1 MSLTHMIILGII
13 ALIVIPPEKL
23 PEVAREI
30 ARFISELKSSAD
42 QIMGELK
49 KDAVFKPEDILDK
62 NIKQKLA
69 DLQKDLNSTITMN
82 PSPSK
87 DSTPSVVTPNNVV
100 NPNDQVSP
108 ATKPDPSSTDGGS
121 SGTNGSHQS

>member
-1 MSLTHMIILGII
+1 MSFTHMIILGII

-30 ARFISELKSSAD
+30 ARFISDLKNSAD

-49 KDAVFKPEDILDK
+49 RDAVFKPEDILDK

-69 DLQKDLNSTITMN
+69 DLQKDLNQTISID
-82 PSPSK
+82 PK
-87 DSTPSVVTPNNVV
+87 K
-100 NPNDQVSP
+100 P
-108 ATKPDPSSTDGGS
+108 AEPVIPPVQASGSSDGSS
-121 SGTNGSHQS
+121 SGTDGSNKS

>member
-1 MSLTHMIILGII
+1 MSFTHMLILGII

-30 ARFISELKSSAD
+30 ARFISDLKNSAD

-49 KDAVFKPEDILDK
+49 RDAVFKPEDILDK

-69 DLQKDLNSTITMN
+69 DLQKDLNQTMSIDPKK
-82 PSPSK
+82 PSAETAPDQAAAPVVSA
-87 DSTPSVVTPNNVV
+87 TPSAGTSSAGG
-100 NPNDQVSP
+100 ND
-108 ATKPDPSSTDGGS
+108 
-121 SGTNGSHQS
+121 TNGNGQS

>member
-49 KDAVFKPEDILDK
+49 RDAIFKPEDILDK

-69 DLQKDLNSTITMN
+69 DLQKDLNQTISMDMKQPPPAENTA
-82 PSPSK
+82 
-87 DSTPSVVTPNNVV
+87 TP
-100 NPNDQVSP
+100 P
-108 ATKPDPSSTDGGS
+108 AAAPTTGGGS
-121 SGTNGSHQS
+121 SSDTNGNNNS